1 MSDDYIDP
9 PTDEDDDLYDEDYSK
24 KKVEDLGKKNQINTI
39 LNNKFENKE
48 KEDKL
53 NYSSNYNIVS
63 SKNVVR
69 DSLF

>member
-39 LNNKFENKE
+39 LNYKHDNKE

-69 DSLF
+69 DR